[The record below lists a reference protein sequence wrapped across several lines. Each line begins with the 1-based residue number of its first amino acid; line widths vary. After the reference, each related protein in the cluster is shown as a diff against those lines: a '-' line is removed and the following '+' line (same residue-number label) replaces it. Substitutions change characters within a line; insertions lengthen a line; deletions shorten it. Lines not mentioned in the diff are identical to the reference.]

1 MKRTLALILALMLL
15 VSGAAF
21 AEELTLKVANPD
33 LFPVTTEAGAE
44 LTVFTR
50 QVASI
55 EDLETNLETIA
66 MEKLTGVHIN
76 WQIANPTDVD
86 TKFNLS
92 IASGEYPDIY
102 L

>member
-21 AEELTLKVANPD
+21 AEELTLKVSNPD

-44 LTVFTR
+44 LTVWAR
-50 QVASI
+50 QLASV
-55 EDLETNLETIA
+55 EDFDTNLETIA

-76 WQIANPTDVD
+76 WVLANHAEVD

-92 IASGEYPDIY
+92 IASGEYPDI
-102 L
+102 